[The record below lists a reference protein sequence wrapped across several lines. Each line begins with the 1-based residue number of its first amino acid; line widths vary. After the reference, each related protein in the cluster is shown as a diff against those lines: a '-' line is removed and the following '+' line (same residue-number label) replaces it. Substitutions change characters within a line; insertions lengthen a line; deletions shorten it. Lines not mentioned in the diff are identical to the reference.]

1 MTVVFLHGLGQTP
14 ENWQPVLSQLP
25 PEEDYRCPSLAE
37 LLEGKPVCYQ
47 NLYAALEAYCSGIP
61 GEFCLCGL
69 SLGAVL
75 ALDYSIH
82 HGERL
87 HSVVLIAVQYKMPK
101 ALLAVQNWMF
111 HLLPEKNFQGL
122 GFGKK
127 EFTRLC
133 ITTGQQNF
141 TKELAEIRCPAL
153 ILCGQQDKAN
163 KKAALGLS
171 RRIPGSRLMLLS
183 KAGHEVNQDNPDA
196 LAQALLDFWKTE
208 SSRTIGKRL

>member
-14 ENWQPVLSQLP
+14 ESWQPVLSQLP

-47 NLYAALEAYCSGIP
+47 NLYTALERYCSDIP
-61 GEFCLCGL
+61 GKFCLCGL

-75 ALDYSIH
+75 ALDYSIR

-87 HSVVLIAVQYKMPK
+87 HSVVLIAAQYKMPK

-127 EFTRLC
+127 EFSRLC
-133 ITTGQQNF
+133 LTTGQQDL
-141 TKELAEIRCPAL
+141 TMGLAEIHCPAL

-171 RRIPGSRLMLLS
+171 RRIPGSKLLLLP
-183 KAGHEVNQDNPDA
+183 KAGHEVNRDNPEA

-208 SSRTIGKRL
+208 SSPSH